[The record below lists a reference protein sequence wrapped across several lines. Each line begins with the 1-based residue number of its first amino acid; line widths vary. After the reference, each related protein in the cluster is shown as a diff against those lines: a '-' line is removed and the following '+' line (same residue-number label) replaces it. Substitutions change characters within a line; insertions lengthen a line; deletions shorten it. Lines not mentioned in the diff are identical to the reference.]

1 MSSKKRKLESCN
13 IFILDSFTIFDN
25 LLNNENIINDEI
37 IDDMVVQVDEIIDDI
52 DFTNWID
59 IDEDEL
65 DFINDFVYLLL

>member
-1 MSSKKRKLESCN
+1 MSSKKRKLESCK
-13 IFILDSFTIFDN
+13 ILILDSFTIFDN
-25 LLNNENIINDEI
+25 LFNNENIINDEI